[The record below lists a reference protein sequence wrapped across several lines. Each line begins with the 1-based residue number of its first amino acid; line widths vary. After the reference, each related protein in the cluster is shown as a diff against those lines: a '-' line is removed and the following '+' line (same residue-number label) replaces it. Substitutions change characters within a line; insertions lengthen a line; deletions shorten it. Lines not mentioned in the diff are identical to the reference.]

1 MQQWEY
7 FIWADTDCVLYATT
21 TPWAVLS
28 LLWVPHMSW
37 GILPC
42 FRSSWQN
49 LDWFEGAEDC
59 RIMKNYLRFLLS
71 SWVCEQYSW
80 LFIDCEILHVTFQGF
95 ICSWHYRPTAGG
107 RHLAEMG
114 CFWGYLPCDSFPGII
129 VIQFPARLKRRYL
142 HVQEN
147 FTFCF

>member
-7 FIWADTDCVLYATT
+7 FIWADTDCVALCYYYTMSCA
-21 TPWAVLS
+21 
-28 LLWVPHMSW
+28 LLVVSFHMSW

-49 LDWFEGAEDC
+49 LDWRCRGLQDNEKLPEVFAELMGLWA
-59 RIMKNYLRFLLS
+59 IT
-71 SWVCEQYSW
+71 YSW
-80 LFIDCEILHVTFQGF
+80 LFINCEILHVTFQGF

-129 VIQFPARLKRRYL
+129 VIQFPAGLKRRYL
-142 HVQEN
+142 HIQEN